1 MPNFEQQFQTAVQH
15 FNAGRLKEAQA
26 AGIELLKR
34 KPRNSSLLQLLGE
47 IARQTGEVSAAEDL
61 FRRAIASDAKDAN
74 AYLRLGRVLAHLGR
88 REDAIQVLQSAVRVQ
103 PNFAEALCLLGDMF
117 QDQGHE
123 SEARQHYDQALRV
136 NPNLALVHFNLAN
149 DLLSKRQMEVAAQHY
164 RQALRLKPDYWQCQ
178 VNLGL
183 LLRAEGKFQQ
193 SRDLFKQ
200 ALSLRPD
207 MTVVY
212 TYLLDLML
220 SLCELSAIK
229 AMSEEIHAVVRR
241 CIANEQERDFAALM
255 YLSPLLSVSKQDYHA
270 LSQKMDRLLSKAG
283 SRQFTARA
291 LPGKKLRIG
300 YVSPD
305 FGDHPISHVT
315 LRVFGEHDRGQF
327 EVIGYSISTRVGP
340 TDRVYAS
347 QIQRSCDDFVD
358 LSVLTVPQAAE
369 RIVADGVDILVNL
382 SGYMCPQ
389 SLEVF
394 ALRPAPIQV
403 YWLGQGGGLG
413 LSFIDYVIGDAV
425 VIPPN
430 EEGEYKEKIVRMP
443 DLYHCTDTPPISDV
457 RQSRAE
463 FGLDDSAF
471 VFCAFNNP
479 NKIDNGVFDVWM
491 NILGR
496 VPNSQIWLS
505 NTGSDGALERNLR
518 SEAQLRGVNPDR
530 LVFASRLADKSLHF
544 ARHRLA
550 DLFLDTFVYT
560 AATTAIDALWAGL
573 PTLTRPGENFF
584 TRICA
589 TFLSNVGLK
598 DMICAS
604 TREYE
609 DRAVYFANN
618 PAALAKVRERLARN
632 LRTEPLFNPP
642 RFVKNLE
649 KAYLAMW
656 QRHAS
661 GEPPVSLDVAKLP
674 LAAE

>member
-1 MPNFEQQFQTAVQH
+1 MPSFEQQFQIAVQH
-15 FNAGRLKEAQA
+15 FNAGRLQEAQA
-26 AGIELLKR
+26 AGLELLKR

-61 FRRAIASDAKDAN
+61 FRRAIVNDAKDAN
-74 AYLRLGRVLAHLGR
+74 AYFRLGTLLAHLGR
-88 REDAIQVLQSAVRVQ
+88 RDDAIQVLESAVRVR
-103 PNFAEALCLLGDMF
+103 PDFVDALCLLGDMF
-117 QDQGHE
+117 QDLGRE
-123 SEARQHYDQALRV
+123 SEARQHYDRALNV
-136 NPNLALVHFNLAN
+136 NPNLALAHFNLAN
-149 DLLSKRQMEVAAQHY
+149 DLLSKRQIEIAAQHY
-164 RQALRLKPDYWQCQ
+164 RQALRLKPDYWQAH

-183 LLRAEGKFQQ
+183 LRRAEGKFQQ
-193 SRDLFKQ
+193 ARDLFRQ

-212 TYLLDLML
+212 CYLLDLML
-220 SLCELSAIK
+220 SLGELSAIK
-229 AMSEEIHAVVRR
+229 AMSEEIHAVVKR

-270 LSQKMDRLLSKAG
+270 LSQKMDRLLSKGDSKRFIAP
-283 SRQFTARA
+283 A

-315 LRVFGEHDRGQF
+315 LRVFGEHDRRQF
-327 EVIGYSISTRVGP
+327 EVIGYSISTRTGV
-340 TDRVYAS
+340 TDRAYAS
-347 QIQRSCDDFVD
+347 QIQQSCDEFVD

-389 SLEVF
+389 SLEIF

-413 LSFIDYVIGDAV
+413 LSFIDYVIADTV
-425 VIPPN
+425 VVPPS
-430 EEGEYKEKIVRMP
+430 EESEYREKVVRMP
-443 DLYHCTDTPPISDV
+443 DLYHCTDTPPIPDV

-471 VFCAFNNP
+471 VFCAFNNS
-479 NKIDNGVFDVWM
+479 NKIDNEVFDVWM
-491 NILGR
+491 NILRR

-518 SEAQLRGVNPDR
+518 TEAQLRSVDPDR

-573 PTLTRPGENFF
+573 PILTRPGETFF
-584 TRICA
+584 SRICA
-589 TFLSNVGLK
+589 TFLSNVGLG

-618 PAALAKVRERLARN
+618 TALLAEVRERLARN
-632 LRTEPLFNPP
+632 LRTEPLFNLP
-642 RFVKNLE
+642 RFVRNLE
-649 KAYLAMW
+649 TAYLAMW
-656 QRHAS
+656 QRHVS
-661 GEPPVSLDVAKLP
+661 GEVPVSLDVAKFTS
-674 LAAE
+674 AGE